1 MRRPDDK
8 IWYWGPDDL
17 SPQIWRASSQLLFK
31 YGLRLD
37 IVYIDPQFPIQGNY
51 SRVYYWNQT
60 L

>member
-8 IWYWGPDDL
+8 IWYWGPDEVSL
-17 SPQIWRASSQLLFK
+17 QIWNTSRQLLLQ

-37 IVYIDPQFPIQGNY
+37 IVYIDPQFPLEDNY
-51 SRVYYWNQT
+51 SRIYYWNQT